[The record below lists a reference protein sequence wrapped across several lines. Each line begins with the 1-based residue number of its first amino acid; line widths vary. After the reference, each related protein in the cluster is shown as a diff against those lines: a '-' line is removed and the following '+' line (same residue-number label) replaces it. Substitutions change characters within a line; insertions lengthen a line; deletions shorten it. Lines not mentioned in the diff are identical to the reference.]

1 METNLI
7 LKENITNN
15 VVLNKLNKR
24 TQAILVID
32 NDTYIEFLSNGSF
45 FVPTSNNTGINC
57 TNIKDAIYEIERT
70 KNKLLV

>member
-7 LKENITNN
+7 LKENITDIN
-15 VVLNKLNKR
+15 VLNKLNNK

-32 NDTYIEFLSNGSF
+32 NNTHIEFLSNGSF

-70 KNKLLV
+70 KNKLSV

>member
-7 LKENITNN
+7 FKENITNN
-15 VVLNKLNKR
+15 DILSKLNKK

-32 NDTYIEFLSNGSF
+32 NDTFIEFLSNGTF
-45 FVPTSNNTGINC
+45 FVPTNENVGINC

>member
-15 VVLNKLNKR
+15 DVLNKLNKR
-24 TQAILVID
+24 TQGILVID

-45 FVPTSNNTGINC
+45 FVPTNESVGINC

>member
-7 LKENITNN
+7 FKENITNN
-15 VVLNKLNKR
+15 DILSKLNNK

-45 FVPTSNNTGINC
+45 FVPNRNVNC
-57 TNIKDAIYEIERT
+57 TNIKDAIYECKT
-70 KNKLLV
+70 NKK